1 MAMNLVYLTKA
12 KLSKL
17 KINLSR
23 CGRVCGVLAGAKV
36 LLHECMPTRILGS
49 RYWLLRRDEF
59 KTCFPVICQVK
70 AVSGTSLRVWWSPR
84 ERALLTTQVGVLVDV
99 HAR

>member
-1 MAMNLVYLTKA
+1 MAMNLVYFAKA
-12 KLSKL
+12 KLCKL

-36 LLHECMPTRILGS
+36 LFHECMPTRILGS

-59 KTCFPVICQVK
+59 QMCSPVIGC
-70 AVSGTSLRVWWSPR
+70 
-84 ERALLTTQVGVLVDV
+84 
-99 HAR
+99 

>member
-1 MAMNLVYLTKA
+1 MAMNLVYLGKA

-23 CGRVCGVLAGAKV
+23 CGRVLLAGAKV
-36 LLHECMPTRILGS
+36 LFHECMPTRILGS

-59 KTCFPVICQVK
+59 QMCSPVIGC
-70 AVSGTSLRVWWSPR
+70 
-84 ERALLTTQVGVLVDV
+84 
-99 HAR
+99 